1 MTRLICCTHA
11 RSRGVKVNDMHG
23 GADMAEKKTLM
34 VCETKDFIA
43 AMNPKREAKKKTD
56 SNNRSVKR
64 HHALGR

>member
-1 MTRLICCTHA
+1 M
-11 RSRGVKVNDMHG
+11 NDTDG